1 MNITGKNLV
10 VLKSSLE
17 RALDDCLTE
26 LGHSTGESQG
36 NYLEV
41 VQEIGHEM
49 KRISDLLN
57 RCNKEL
63 EKNHGS

>member
-41 VQEIGHEM
+41 VQYGSGLSELSGLF
-49 KRISDLLN
+49 SN
-57 RCNKEL
+57 RHL
-63 EKNHGS
+63 